1 MDNQIKKRRR
11 VGNASSEN
19 ETRSSD
25 HVYELVATNPYGIV
39 PEGVSLLNDT
49 ALESRKQGLGML
61 SVLSDELLLEILGHL
76 DNMRDLCSFVCV
88 SSQCYVLGHVPDLWR
103 EIVLSLC
110 EQSGKGFNFIY
121 TWKDTAIRMI
131 KPHVALRA
139 HQPCAF
145 RPYYSDYLFQSW
157 LCASLQIPTSW
168 LSVDNIDRRS
178 SLSQHDFI
186 KEYEVPNRPVLISD
200 VVTSWP
206 AFNKWNLDYLISAT
220 HGQEFEAGPVRM
232 SPKAYWQYA
241 SSVEEE
247 SPLYLFDPDFADKV
261 PALGRDYTVPEYFS
275 EDLFKVLGADK
286 RPHHRWLIVGAPRSG
301 STFHVDPN
309 GTSAWNA
316 VISGAKKWILLPPHV
331 TPPGVHP
338 SDDGSEVTSPVSIG
352 EWFLNYYDQLREMHP
367 PPVEC
372 IAKAGDLVFVPSGW
386 WHCVLNLDATDVA
399 KVSND
404 RECIPPGRNPVVA
417 ITQNYVS
424 SANLRTVC
432 AFLKHKRSQVSGC
445 RGGDNGTDLF
455 ERFTKQLCATRP
467 DLCSIVSSIN
477 ADGNEESAEAVN
489 RSSSLWDSMR
499 AGDTGG
505 HTATPHGDEAAP
517 TTTFSFGF

>member
-1 MDNQIKKRRR
+1 
-11 VGNASSEN
+11 
-19 ETRSSD
+19 
-25 HVYELVATNPYGIV
+25 
-39 PEGVSLLNDT
+39 
-49 ALESRKQGLGML
+49 ML
-61 SVLSDELLLEILGHL
+61 FH
-76 DNMRDLCSFVCV
+76 
-88 SSQCYVLGHVPDLWR
+88 
-103 EIVLSLC
+103 
-110 EQSGKGFNFIY
+110 QS
-121 TWKDTAIRMI
+121 
-131 KPHVALRA
+131 
-139 HQPCAF
+139 
-145 RPYYSDYLFQSW
+145 YLHS
-157 LCASLQIPTSW
+157 I
-168 LSVDNIDRRS
+168 
-178 SLSQHDFI
+178 
-186 KEYEVPNRPVLISD
+186 D
-200 VVTSWP
+200 VVSIRR
-206 AFNKWNLDYLISAT
+206 ARNLFIWFSGHSSRSTHLICRRHLCLS
-220 HGQEFEAGPVRM
+220 G
-232 SPKAYWQYA
+232 
-241 SSVEEE
+241 
-247 SPLYLFDPDFADKV
+247 L
-261 PALGRDYTVPEYFS
+261 
-275 EDLFKVLGADK
+275 VLTMYGHCGD
-286 RPHHRWLIVGAPRSG
+286 RSG